1 MKLIF
6 ATHKLD
12 EVRLILGRENSIS
25 GLKEIGF
32 FESINE
38 TGNTLKENS
47 LIKAKFVYEKFNHNC
62 FSEDT
67 GLEVEALDNQPGVFS
82 ARFAG
87 DEKNSEKNIQKL
99 LSLLKNKKNRKARFR
114 TIVTLIYD
122 NKFYFIEGKV
132 NGLILHEKRGVNGF
146 GYDPIFC
153 PLGYNK
159 SFGEISQNQKNLI
172 SHRSIAFSKL
182 KKLIQNYFRFLKLKL
197 N

>member
-6 ATHKLD
+6 ATHNDHKLD
-12 EVRLILGRENSIS
+12 EVRSILGRENSII

-47 LIKAKFVYEKFNHNC
+47 LIKAKFVHEKFNHNC

-99 LSLLKNKKNRKARFR
+99 LSLLKNKKNRKAQFR
-114 TIVTLIYD
+114 TVVTLIYD

-132 NGLILHEKRGVNGF
+132 NGLILHKKRGVNGF

-153 PLGYNK
+153 PLGSNK

-182 KKLIQNYFRFLKLKL
+182 KKLIQNI
-197 N
+197 

>member
-6 ATHKLD
+6 ATHNDHKLD

-99 LSLLKNKKNRKARFR
+99 LSLLKNKTNRKAQFR
-114 TIVTLIYD
+114 TVVTLIYH
-122 NKFYFIEGKV
+122 NKFYFIEGEV
-132 NGLILHEKRGVNGF
+132 NGLILHEKRGLSGF

-182 KKLIQNYFRFLKLKL
+182 KKLIQNI
-197 N
+197 

>member
-6 ATHKLD
+6 ATHNDHKLD

-32 FESINE
+32 FDSINE
-38 TGNTLKENS
+38 TGSTLKENS

-67 GLEVEALDNQPGVFS
+67 GLEVEALDNLPGVFS

-87 DEKNSEKNIQKL
+87 DEKNREKNIQKL
-99 LSLLKNKKNRKARFR
+99 LSLLKNKKNRKAQFR
-114 TIVTLIYD
+114 TVVTLIYD
-122 NKFYFIEGKV
+122 NKFYYIEGKV
-132 NGLILHEKRGVNGF
+132 NGLILHKKRGVNGF

-153 PLGYNK
+153 RLGYNK

-182 KKLIQNYFRFLKLKL
+182 KKLIQNI
-197 N
+197 

>member
-6 ATHKLD
+6 ATHNDHKLD
-12 EVRLILGRENSIS
+12 EVRSILGRENSII

-38 TGNTLKENS
+38 TGSTLKENS

-87 DEKNSEKNIQKL
+87 DKKNSEKNIEKL
-99 LSLLKNKKNRKARFR
+99 LSLLKNKKNRKAQFR
-114 TIVTLIYD
+114 TVVTLIYD

-132 NGLILHEKRGVNGF
+132 NGLILHKKRGVNGF

-182 KKLIQNYFRFLKLKL
+182 KKLIQNI
-197 N
+197 

>member
-6 ATHKLD
+6 ATHNDHKLD
-12 EVRLILGRENSIS
+12 EVRSILGRENSIS

-38 TGNTLKENS
+38 TGSTLKENS

-99 LSLLKNKKNRKARFR
+99 LSLLKNKKNRKAQFR
-114 TIVTLIYD
+114 TVVTLIYD

-132 NGLILHEKRGVNGF
+132 NGLILHKKRGVNGF

-182 KKLIQNYFRFLKLKL
+182 KKLIQNI
-197 N
+197 

>member
-6 ATHKLD
+6 ATHNDHKLD

-82 ARFAG
+82 ARFGG

-99 LSLLKNKKNRKARFR
+99 LSLLKNKKNRKAQFR
-114 TIVTLIYD
+114 TVVTLIYH
-122 NKFYFIEGKV
+122 NKFSLF
-132 NGLILHEKRGVNGF
+132 
-146 GYDPIFC
+146 
-153 PLGYNK
+153 
-159 SFGEISQNQKNLI
+159 SQSISVTN
-172 SHRSIAFSKL
+172 FT
-182 KKLIQNYFRFLKLKL
+182 Y
-197 N
+197 

>member
-6 ATHKLD
+6 ATHNDHKLD

-99 LSLLKNKKNRKARFR
+99 LSLLKNKKNRKAQFR
-114 TIVTLIYD
+114 TVVTLIYD

-132 NGLILHEKRGVNGF
+132 NGLIIHKKRGVNGF

-182 KKLIQNYFRFLKLKL
+182 KKLIQNI
-197 N
+197 

>member
-6 ATHKLD
+6 ATHNDHKLD
-12 EVRLILGRENSIS
+12 EVRSILGRENSIS

-38 TGNTLKENS
+38 TGSTLKENS
-47 LIKAKFVYEKFNHNC
+47 LIKAKFVHEKFNHNC

-99 LSLLKNKKNRKARFR
+99 LSLLKNKKNRKAQFR
-114 TIVTLIYD
+114 TVVTLIYD

-132 NGLILHEKRGVNGF
+132 NGLILHKKRGVNGF

-182 KKLIQNYFRFLKLKL
+182 KKLIQNI
-197 N
+197 

>member
-6 ATHKLD
+6 ATHNDHKLD
-12 EVRLILGRENSIS
+12 EVRSILGRENSII

-47 LIKAKFVYEKFNHNC
+47 LIKAKFVHEKFNHNC

-67 GLEVEALDNQPGVFS
+67 GLEVETLDNQPGVFS

-99 LSLLKNKKNRKARFR
+99 LSLLKNKKNRKAQFR
-114 TIVTLIYD
+114 TVVTLIYD

-132 NGLILHEKRGVNGF
+132 NGLILHKKRGVNGF

-182 KKLIQNYFRFLKLKL
+182 KKLIQNI
-197 N
+197 

>member
-6 ATHKLD
+6 ATHNDHKLD

-99 LSLLKNKKNRKARFR
+99 LSLLKNKKNRKAQFR

-132 NGLILHEKRGVNGF
+132 NGLILNKKRGVSGF

-182 KKLIQNYFRFLKLKL
+182 KKLIQNI
-197 N
+197 

>member
-6 ATHKLD
+6 ATHNDHKLD

-114 TIVTLIYD
+114 TVVTLVYD

-132 NGLILHEKRGVNGF
+132 NGLILHEKRGKNGF

-182 KKLIQNYFRFLKLKL
+182 KKLIQNI
-197 N
+197 

>member
-6 ATHKLD
+6 ATHNDHKLD

-99 LSLLKNKKNRKARFR
+99 LSLLKNKKNRKAQFR
-114 TIVTLIYD
+114 TVVTLIYH

-132 NGLILHEKRGVNGF
+132 NGLILHEKRGLSGF

-182 KKLIQNYFRFLKLKL
+182 KKLIQNI
-197 N
+197 

>member
-6 ATHKLD
+6 ATHNDHKLD

-182 KKLIQNYFRFLKLKL
+182 KKLIQNI
-197 N
+197 

>member
-6 ATHKLD
+6 ATHNDHKLD
-12 EVRLILGRENSIS
+12 EVRSILGRENSIS

-114 TIVTLIYD
+114 TVVTLIYD

-182 KKLIQNYFRFLKLKL
+182 KKLIQNI
-197 N
+197 

>member
-6 ATHKLD
+6 ATHNDHKLD

-47 LIKAKFVYEKFNHNC
+47 LIKAKFVHEKFNHNC

-99 LSLLKNKKNRKARFR
+99 LSLLKNKKNRKAQFR
-114 TIVTLIYD
+114 TVVTLIYD

-159 SFGEISQNQKNLI
+159 SFGEILQNQKNLI

-182 KKLIQNYFRFLKLKL
+182 KKLIQNI
-197 N
+197 

>member
-6 ATHKLD
+6 ATHNDHKLD

-99 LSLLKNKKNRKARFR
+99 LSLLKNKKNRNAQFR

-182 KKLIQNYFRFLKLKL
+182 KKLIQNI
-197 N
+197 

>member
-6 ATHKLD
+6 ATHNDHKLD
-12 EVRLILGRENSIS
+12 EVRSILGRENSII

-47 LIKAKFVYEKFNHNC
+47 LIKAKFIHEKFNHNC

-99 LSLLKNKKNRKARFR
+99 LSLLKNKKNRKAQFR
-114 TIVTLIYD
+114 TVVTLIYD

-132 NGLILHEKRGVNGF
+132 NGLILHKKRGVNGF

-182 KKLIQNYFRFLKLKL
+182 KKLIQNI
-197 N
+197 

>member
-6 ATHKLD
+6 ATHNDHKLD
-12 EVRLILGRENSIS
+12 EVRSILGRENSII

-47 LIKAKFVYEKFNHNC
+47 LIKAKFIHEKFNHNC

-182 KKLIQNYFRFLKLKL
+182 KKLIQNI
-197 N
+197 